1 MTATRYVV
9 TLSDESTAAI
19 DADRVD
25 VVDGGALVFAV
36 ADEPP
41 PAGMRETF
49 ILSARAWR
57 WCQAA
62 DAGVSW
68 SNAAAWGGQQPE
80 QKPPRLLPAT
90 SPPERAGW

>member
-1 MTATRYVV
+1 MTTRYVI
-9 TLSDESTAAI
+9 TLADESTATV
-19 DADRVD
+19 DPDRVD

-41 PAGMRETF
+41 PAGMREVF
-49 ILSARAWR
+49 LLAPRSWR

-68 SNAAAWGGQQPE
+68 SNATWGGQQGE
-80 QKPPRLLPAT
+80 QKPPPRLLPAT
-90 SPPERAGW
+90 SHPERAGW